1 MENFSYI
8 KDNYLSLL
16 EEIDKI
22 SSRVGVPTPTLV
34 SVTKS
39 GSDEE
44 LLALAE
50 AGALDFGENRPGEV
64 RRRTDILKAAGY
76 NPKMHEIGTLQRNKI
91 KLIASDVYMIHS
103 IDSLKL
109 AEDVNRIA
117 GALQRKIPVLIEI
130 NSAAEEQKGGI
141 LPSMAEKFYE
151 EIAPLPNIEIS
162 GIMTMGPLSDNPEE
176 LRPYFRET
184 KKLFDK
190 LVCRYTLSDN
200 PILSMGMSDS
210 YEVAIEEGSTLV
222 RVGRKLFRK

>member
-44 LLALAE
+44 LLALAK

-103 IDSLKL
+103 IDSVKL